1 MDGADRSAAGVNTV
15 PVRPVRMTDMG
26 FGGNRCELN
35 GDQQDRRPKNP
46 QKCAGQSHN
55 EYYHTV
61 GVNGTRDAN
70 AVNTWSQP

>member
-1 MDGADRSAAGVNTV
+1 MRGPIRRPRLVGGNRMDGADRRAVGVNTV

-46 QKCAGQSHN
+46 QKCAGQSHK
-55 EYYHTV
+55 
-61 GVNGTRDAN
+61 
-70 AVNTWSQP
+70 